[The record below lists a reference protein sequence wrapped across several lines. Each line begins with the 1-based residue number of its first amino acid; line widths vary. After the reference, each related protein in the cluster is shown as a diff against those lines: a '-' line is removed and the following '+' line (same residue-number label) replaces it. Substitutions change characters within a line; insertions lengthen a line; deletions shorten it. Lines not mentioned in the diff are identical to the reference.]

1 MKSHQNHASQ
11 LSSTLKVT
19 AQLAVAV
26 TIVSVNQYAIAAG
39 DAAAGDPAAGD
50 PVAGKAL
57 FNSLGC
63 ASCHAIGPGARAGFG
78 PQLNGV
84 IGRVAG
90 STVDYQSRYSA
101 AMKKSG
107 IVWSE
112 QSLTKF
118 LNSPNDLVPGTNMR
132 FWGLSNET
140 KLANLL
146 AYLKTFPANPK

>member
-1 MKSHQNHASQ
+1 MKSHQNRASQ

-19 AQLAVAV
+19 AQLAVAL

-39 DAAAGDPAAGD
+39 DAAAGDPA
-50 PVAGKAL
+50 AGKAL

>member
-19 AQLAVAV
+19 AQLAVAL
-26 TIVSVNQYAIAAG
+26 TITSENQYAIATG
-39 DAAAGDPAAGD
+39 DAAAGDPA
-50 PVAGKAL
+50 AGKAL

-112 QSLTKF
+112 QTLTKF
-118 LNSPNDLVPGTNMR
+118 INSPNDLVPGTNMR

>member
-19 AQLAVAV
+19 AQLAVAL
-26 TIVSVNQYAIAAG
+26 TITSVNQYAIATG
-39 DAAAGDPAAGD
+39 DAMAGDPA
-50 PVAGKAL
+50 AGKAL

-112 QSLTKF
+112 QTLTKF
-118 LNSPNDLVPGTNMR
+118 INSPNDLVPGTNMR

>member
-1 MKSHQNHASQ
+1 MKSHQNRASQ

-19 AQLAVAV
+19 AQLAVAL
-26 TIVSVNQYAIAAG
+26 TITSVNQYAIATG
-39 DAAAGDPAAGD
+39 DAAAGDPA
-50 PVAGKAL
+50 AGKAL

-112 QSLTKF
+112 QTLTKF
-118 LNSPNDLVPGTNMR
+118 INSPNDLVPGTNMR